1 MLSEP
6 KFGKLLEGELKT
18 SARNLILTLY
28 MLWPISIE
36 SALPTIDRKDYL
48 EAGISFDIDK
58 SCLEEC
64 LFKQVRHFVARMKI
78 SYSLTTHKLFMK
90 PEMQANICKVIH
102 DTVTSTLCESI
113 EENATSYSKCCL
125 QLKIQSHGKILF

>member
-18 SARNLILTLY
+18 SAKNLILTLY

-36 SALPTIDRKDYL
+36 SALPTIDRKDIL
-48 EAGISFDIDK
+48 EADILFDIDK

-64 LFKQVRHFVARMKI
+64 MFKQVSHFVARMNS
-78 SYSLTTHKLFMK
+78 SYSVTIHKLFMK
-90 PEMQANICKVIH
+90 PEMQANVCKVIIH
-102 DTVTSTLCESI
+102 DACTSTLCESI

-125 QLKIQSHGKILF
+125 S